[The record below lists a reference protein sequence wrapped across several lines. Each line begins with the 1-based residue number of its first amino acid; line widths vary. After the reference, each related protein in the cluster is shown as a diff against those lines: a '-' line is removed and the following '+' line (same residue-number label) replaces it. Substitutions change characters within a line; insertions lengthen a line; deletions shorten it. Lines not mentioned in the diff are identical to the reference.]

1 MSKQTWTIPES
12 EQGKRIDAVVH
23 SAFPQLSRGHI
34 QSFIKQKKVLVGGR
48 AVKSSLRLAVGD
60 IVEALFT
67 DAELATGLLADSSV
81 VFDVVF
87 ECPDYIVVDK
97 PAGVAVHPDRVG
109 KNGTL
114 VNGVIARY
122 PEIAKVGED
131 ALRPGIVQRLD
142 RAVSGVMVIARTQKM
157 FEQLKAEWQG
167 RGVEKHYIALV
178 SGHLPEDAGIVRSFM
193 RRSNRHALKMV
204 SDPDASRGGKE
215 AITEYSV
222 ETTWPSYQLV
232 RVTTHTGRM
241 HQIRVHLASMGC
253 PIVGDALYA
262 PKGVGTKILSGR
274 IFLHAQTL
282 AFHDASGMRQE
293 YTAPLPPELSDLLS
307 GLKGGTHPPV
317 SRTP

>member
-1 MSKQTWTIPES
+1 MSKHTWKIQES
-12 EQGKRIDAVVH
+12 ERAKRIDAVVH
-23 SAFPQLSRGHI
+23 SAFPQLSRSHI
-34 QSFIKQKKVLVGGR
+34 QSFIKQKKVLVSGR
-48 AVKSSLRLAVGD
+48 AVKPSLRVAVGD
-60 IVEALFT
+60 VVEALFT
-67 DAELATGLLADSSV
+67 DADLATGLLSDSSV
-81 VFDVVF
+81 AFDVVF
-87 ECPDYIVVDK
+87 ECSDYIVVNK

-109 KNGTL
+109 KSGTL

-131 ALRPGIVQRLD
+131 VLRPGVVQRLD

-157 FEQLKAEWQG
+157 FEQLKTQWQG
-167 RGVEKHYIALV
+167 RDVEKHYIALV
-178 SGHLPEDAGIVRSFM
+178 CGHLPEDAGMIRSFT

-215 AITEYSV
+215 AITEYRV

-241 HQIRVHLASMGC
+241 HQIRVHLTSMGC
-253 PIVGDALYA
+253 PIVGDALYT
-262 PKGVGTKILSGR
+262 PKVAGTKILSGR
-274 IFLHAQTL
+274 IFLHAEKL
-282 AFHDASGMRQE
+282 AFYDALGDRKE
-293 YTAPLPPELSDLLS
+293 YIAPMPLELVDVLS